1 MTRLAGFV
9 AVSVLALALA
19 PAAQATPITF
29 AADLS
34 GANEAPPNASPATG
48 TTTVIFDPVAHTM
61 EVKVTFSGLL
71 APNTAAHI
79 HCCTSVPGAGTVGVA
94 TVTPTF
100 TGFPSGVTSGTYD
113 WTFDMTLTTSYSGA
127 FVTGHGGTAA
137 GAEAA
142 LLAGLLDSQ
151 AYLNIHSS
159 AFPGGEIR
167 GFLADTP
174 EPATLALLGFGL
186 AGAFAARRRRRAD

>member
-9 AVSVLALALA
+9 AVSVMALALA

-34 GANEAPPNASPATG
+34 GANEAPPNVSPATG

-61 EVKVTFSGLL
+61 EVKVTFSGLV

-79 HCCTSVPGAGTVGVA
+79 HCCTAVPGAGTVGVA

-127 FVTGHGGTAA
+127 FVTAHGGTAA

-142 LLAGLLDSQ
+142 LLAGLLDGR
-151 AYLNIHSS
+151 AYLNVHST

-186 AGAFAARRRRRAD
+186 AGAFAARKRMRRG